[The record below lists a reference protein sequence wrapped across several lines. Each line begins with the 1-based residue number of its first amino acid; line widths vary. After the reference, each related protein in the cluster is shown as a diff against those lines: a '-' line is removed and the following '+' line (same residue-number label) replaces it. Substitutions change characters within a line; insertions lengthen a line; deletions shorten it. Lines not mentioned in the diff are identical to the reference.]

1 MGLIIE
7 KKQGVKRSRAFTHAL
22 ADIPGGVCIATD
34 ELTQT
39 TIPEGTAVGK
49 DENGLYHIV
58 KAAEITTAAL
68 ADATIYIVKK
78 GHNFKVGDFV
88 MLKTSGK
95 SYAITAIATNAVNED
110 ADDITVATSLGI
122 VAAEGDTLM
131 QAVKAGASGSDFK
144 YTPVGLLG
152 TGYDVEPNTVA
163 TVVTIGQVEGDKI
176 PALGAIADAL
186 PLINII

>member
-131 QAVKAGASGSDFK
+131 QAVKAFQFQLVRLKSANASSTAKIRSISIPTGSIK
-144 YTPVGLLG
+144 IMSA
-152 TGYDVEPNTVA
+152 E
-163 TVVTIGQVEGDKI
+163 DK
-176 PALGAIADAL
+176 AKLDM
-186 PLINII
+186 NFNSNWFD